1 MAGRI
6 ISCRTHVF
14 GCPEA
19 AFPWFQK
26 VGLRYA
32 ECPPPEDGDY
42 RRVAAAAAEHG
53 VQIAS
58 FGTHLHV
65 ESDEAAEALT
75 PVIKGAASVGT
86 QRIFISVKAGKDTS
100 FEDAVARCRHMAGIA
115 AAHDVVLCME
125 THPPFGTNGDTAR
138 RTIEAVDSPAF
149 RFNFDTANIY
159 YYNEGTDSVTELRKV
174 ADLVASVHLKDTDG
188 GYHSPNFPAIGV
200 GVVDFPGV
208 FEVLDGVGFTG
219 PYTMELEGN
228 HLRGLSPEER
238 AAFLQKCLN
247 YLRSIG
253 IAEAGA

>member
-14 GCPEA
+14 GKPEA
-19 AFPWFQK
+19 AFPWFQQ

-42 RRVAAAAAEHG
+42 SRIAEAAAEYG
-53 VQIAS
+53 VHIAS

-65 ESDEAAEALT
+65 ESDEAAQALA
-75 PVIKGAASVGT
+75 PVIEGAASVGT
-86 QRIFISVKAGKDTS
+86 RRIFISVKAGEDTP
-100 FEDAVARCRHMAGIA
+100 FEDAAARCRRIADTA
-115 AAHDVVLCME
+115 AAHDVILCME
-125 THPPFGTNGDTAR
+125 THPPFGTNGETAR
-138 RTIEAVDSPAF
+138 RTIEAVGSPAF
-149 RFNFDTANIY
+149 RYNFDTANIY
-159 YYNEGTDSVTELRKV
+159 YYNQGTDSVTELQKV

-188 GYHSPNFPAIGV
+188 GYHSPNFPAIGE

-208 FEVLDGVGFTG
+208 FEVLDGVGFIG

-228 HLRGLSPEER
+228 HLRGLSAEER
-238 AAFLQKCLN
+238 AAFLRKCLN

-253 IAEAGA
+253 VMDDGA